1 MYLQFFFFV
10 KPNLVVIHC
19 FGDKFYFEKKKTF
32 WHQINNKLKKDGGM
46 QRYTRYTQ
54 AASFNISLIFPTFPT
69 EFTSEFCDSQ
79 PSNDTSFALNRDFQN
94 YEIWSKALS
103 CNKLL

>member
-1 MYLQFFFFV
+1 M
-10 KPNLVVIHC
+10 P
-19 FGDKFYFEKKKTF
+19 G
-32 WHQINNKLKKDGGM
+32 
-46 QRYTRYTQ
+46 YTRYTQ

-79 PSNDTSFALNRDFQN
+79 PSNDTSFALSRDFQN

-103 CNKLL
+103 WNKLLWWSLESALLFKNAIWVRVALKNFQRYI